1 MKKILSVLIFII
13 VAMVIFAYTYTGTDN
28 APLAETSDEL
38 PELRQLSPEFNKYWY
53 AGDAE
58 ITSYEL
64 EQVRYGEVHSG
75 KAVLV
80 FVTEPFS
87 PTKQVKTDN
96 PDKNDV
102 SVMKLNF
109 TKKFNTG
116 IYPYSMMTSTFVPVR
131 EKQANAL
138 KITTTSQEWCGHT
151 FTQLN
156 RRKGQFGIESRS
168 YFESEGDE
176 NFTLE
181 KTITEDELW
190 TQIRLDPEALP
201 EGNRQIIPAFFYL
214 RLRHQPI
221 KAYNATVVKKSIG
234 KGQTAYSINY
244 PDLNR
249 ELTITYN
256 DDFPH
261 EIVQW
266 EETYRSGWGPNAKT
280 MATKATKI
288 KTLKTD
294 YWSKNSNADLYLR
307 AELGL

>member
-1 MKKILSVLIFII
+1 MKNFMIAGLVLI
-13 VAMVIFAYTYTGTDN
+13 ATLSIFAYTGSATTSEPSQ
-28 APLAETSDEL
+28 ATSDES
-38 PELRQLSPEFNKYWY
+38 PQQEELSSEFKEYWY

-64 EQVRYGEVHSG
+64 EQVRYGEVHAG

-80 FVTEPFS
+80 YVTEPFS
-87 PTKQVKTDN
+87 TTKQVKADN
-96 PDKNDV
+96 PGKKDI

-116 IYPYSMMTSTFVPVR
+116 IYPYSMMTSTFVPIK
-131 EKQANAL
+131 EKQDHAL

-156 RRKGQFGIESRS
+156 NRNGQFNIELRS
-168 YFESEGDE
+168 YFESEGDQ
-176 NFTLE
+176 NFTLD

-201 EGNRQIIPAFFYL
+201 EGEQSIIPAFFYL
-214 RLRHQPI
+214 RLRHQPL
-221 KAYNATVVKKSIG
+221 KAYKATAVKKPAQA
-234 KGQTAYSINY
+234 GQTTYSINY

-249 ELTITYN
+249 ELSITFN
-256 DDFPH
+256 NSFPH

-266 EETYRSGWGPNAKT
+266 EENYRSGWGSSAKKLT
-280 MATKATKI
+280 TKATKI

-294 YWSKNSNADLYLR
+294 YWAKNSNDDLPLR
-307 AELGL
+307 GELGL